1 MGALPIEPLLGHG
14 ALLLL
19 RLQRLLVLLAP
30 CALCCFAW
38 HGDFG
43 IRNYQM
49 CKKVGS
55 KADAQV
61 LR

>member
-1 MGALPIEPLLGHG
+1 MGALPVEPLLGHG

-19 RLQRLLVLLAP
+19 RLQRLLVLLAL

-43 IRNYQM
+43 MRN
-49 CKKVGS
+49 
-55 KADAQV
+55 
-61 LR
+61 